1 MTGPTACKNNPI
13 ATAEHTP
20 LVPPRSSCGFGNKK
34 THAKT
39 VVFLLETISRA
50 PSRRD
55 AASCAA
61 SSAHRA
67 FQRGAVPL
75 SVPLADAAVTQ
86 ADPPGTLPRSAG
98 CGVVTST
105 RSMCATWWAFGCVEL
120 QIRYWFGG
128 LVRDWTAAASW
139 AAPGQSPIGASL
151 VRGRVVFLCSPL
163 SSLWEHTLK
172 RQVVSSIST
181 LSSTYNR
188 PHLKPASWLDN
199 FYVVSL
205 ICKTEYKVC

>member
-86 ADPPGTLPRSAG
+86 AVPPGTLPRSLGVAWSPRPDPCAQRDGRLVAWSSRFATGLADWSVIGRPRPAG
-98 CGVVTST
+98 QRLANH
-105 RSMCATWWAFGCVEL
+105 RSVRLWCVA
-120 QIRYWFGG
+120 
-128 LVRDWTAAASW
+128 V
-139 AAPGQSPIGASL
+139 
-151 VRGRVVFLCSPL
+151 L
-163 SSLWEHTLK
+163 SSCVPLYRVYENT
-172 RQVVSSIST
+172 R
-181 LSSTYNR
+181 
-188 PHLKPASWLDN
+188 
-199 FYVVSL
+199 
-205 ICKTEYKVC
+205 